1 MKEEREEADLKL
13 SPQKTKTM
21 ESGPITLWQID
32 GKKVETVEDFIFFGS
47 KITVDSY
54 WSREIKRLGR
64 KAVTNL
70 DSILKSRDIT
80 LPTKICKSVT
90 ANLVCVITVLAY
102 QEGSLKLLRYLF

>member
-80 LPTKICKSVT
+80 LPTKIHIAKAMFFPAIKKAERQNDAV
-90 ANLVCVITVLAY
+90 
-102 QEGSLKLLRYLF
+102 KLWC